1 MSDGHDKDRM
11 SAPKPNGVT
20 RQSPMI
26 LVVSLEYDIVMRQK
40 FNGSPQVT
48 GLHGLTG

>member
-26 LVVSLEYDIVMRQK
+26 LVVSLEYDIVMRQSSMVHRK
-40 FNGSPQVT
+40 SLVST
-48 GLHGLTG
+48 V